1 MSTGSKGRHQHQ
13 CELPAQREHS
23 VGAVRGSQRFVVRE
37 EFSATLHTLCP
48 AGSEAATPASSLPL
62 TLFAFLY
69 IGLYLYNV
77 PCHAICSAERF
88 PAPALV
94 HALCCILCC
103 RNMEG
108 HLASTDGV
116 ISTPQELWTKRG
128 LTSIHLGF
136 RAQKPLY
143 TCECRYGMHLK
154 MPFTA
159 HMHVGNF
166 SSSTAYTS

>member
-69 IGLYLYNV
+69 IGLYFQRLLLCMLCAVFCVAGTWKATWPPLTVLFQHPKSYGLKG
-77 PCHAICSAERF
+77 
-88 PAPALV
+88 ALPQSILASELRS
-94 HALCCILCC
+94 HCILVNVDMAC
-103 RNMEG
+103 
-108 HLASTDGV
+108 
-116 ISTPQELWTKRG
+116 I
-128 LTSIHLGF
+128 
-136 RAQKPLY
+136 
-143 TCECRYGMHLK
+143 
-154 MPFTA
+154 
-159 HMHVGNF
+159 
-166 SSSTAYTS
+166 